1 MLRFKK
7 SLLLCKKEIL
17 ESFKSKEVILV
28 ITILP
33 LTFAVLMPLTIPLM
47 TLTLPDDPTELDD
60 FENFPALVPY
70 WDELDSKGKFLVF
83 YSMMYFEMFLLV
95 PMILPLV
102 IAADSIAGE
111 RERKTLESIIA
122 SPLSTWEILIG
133 KLFTTLIPSTIIT
146 WLSGII
152 FMVICDATLYRELGR
167 LLFPNTMSL
176 ILLFGFSPFMTL
188 ITTQSMVIVSTRASG
203 MREAQQ
209 IGSLAVLPL
218 YSFILGETA
227 LLILVSIWYVF
238 IGIGIILVCSIILL
252 LINLKLFDREYMISS
267 IKS

>member
-1 MLRFKK
+1 MVRLKK
-7 SLLLCKKEIL
+7 VLLLSKKEMS
-17 ESFKSKEVILV
+17 EAFRSKEVILV

-33 LTFAVLMPLTIPLM
+33 LTFAILMPLTIPLIS
-47 TLTLPDDPTELDD
+47 LTVPEDSSEMND
-60 FENFPALVPY
+60 FDNFPALVPF
-70 WDELDSKGKFLVF
+70 WDELNSKGKFLVF
-83 YSMMYFEMFLLV
+83 YAIMYFEMFLLV

-111 RERKTLESIIA
+111 RERKTLESLIA
-122 SPLSTWEILIG
+122 SPLSTWEILVG
-133 KLFTTLIPSTIIT
+133 KIFTTTIPSTIIT
-146 WLSGII
+146 WISGAI
-152 FMVICDATLYRELGR
+152 FMLICDLTLYNDLGY

-176 ILLFGFSPFMTL
+176 LLLFVFSPFMTIL
-188 ITTQSMVIVSTRASG
+188 VTQSMVIVSTKASG

-238 IGIGIILVCSIILL
+238 IGVGVILLCTFILL
-252 LINLKLFDREYMISS
+252 LINLRLFDREFMVSTIRS
-267 IKS
+267 